1 MTLSPSAGGWTSFKC
16 SLLAAAFACSV
27 LVGVSAAA
35 QDLPV
40 PRTHVADYAQILDP
54 QTEARLDAILTE
66 LEQKTTCQ
74 VVVLTVKTTGGQPI
88 SDFTL
93 ATAER
98 WKLGQK
104 GKDNGMLICVA
115 VADRKY
121 WITVGYGLESITP
134 DSFCG
139 TVGRRYFVPNFRQ
152 GRFAQGLYDGTL
164 VLVQEIAKAH
174 HVTISGVPQQAIPA
188 PSGRRPLGLLAG
200 CCSSLFPLLIF
211 LIFFGSILRGRRRG
225 LMFWGLPLL
234 LSTMGGSRR
243 GGLGGGGWGGG
254 GFGSFGGGGGGSF
267 GGGGA
272 GGGW

>member
-1 MTLSPSAGGWTSFKC
+1 MTSSPSAAGWTSFTC
-16 SLLAAAFACSV
+16 SFLAGALASAVF
-27 LVGVSAAA
+27 VGVSAAA

-40 PRTHVADYAQILDP
+40 PRTHVADYAQIIDP

-74 VVVLTVKTTGGQPI
+74 VVVLTVTTTGGQPI

-93 ATAER
+93 ATAQR
-98 WKLGQK
+98 WQLGQK

-115 VADRKY
+115 VADREY
-121 WITVGYGLESITP
+121 RIETGYGLEPITP

-152 GRFAQGLYDGTL
+152 GRVAQGLYDGTL
-164 VLVQEIAKAH
+164 VIVQEIAKAYN
-174 HVTISGVPQQAIPA
+174 VTISGVPQEAIPA
-188 PSGRRPLGLLAG
+188 PSGRGPVGPLAA
-200 CCSSLFPLLIF
+200 CCSGLFPLLIF

-225 LMFWGLPLL
+225 LAFWGLPIL

-243 GGLGGGGWGGG
+243 GGFGGGGWGGR

-272 GGGW
+272 GGAW